1 MFPLCYLLCCACRS
15 CRSRC
20 TRCTRSPRCTGWA
33 GCACGSRCSRCT
45 CCPRCSRG
53 ARRARRARCSGR
65 SGWAGE
71 REGGGRIVDHFDGD
85 ERGCAAV
92 AARATDAA
100 AGNNNTFIHPD
111 SSLVSGMAARY
122 QDMRPPHKNVPAPP
136 RCHTAPKRACP
147 TLLPYH
153 SKTCLSHPAAIP
165 QKARSPF
172 AVPRTKSCFH
182 LAIPCADAHLSPP
195 PHEKRT
201 PRRPLENPVP
211 QGDPEGFTL
220 HSPAQK
226 PAFCSRRSDTKA
238 RRARRLR
245 AGLR

>member
-1 MFPLCYLLCCACRS
+1 MFPLCYLLC
-15 CRSRC
+15 
-20 TRCTRSPRCTGWA
+20 
-33 GCACGSRCSRCT
+33 
-45 CCPRCSRG
+45 
-53 ARRARRARCSGR
+53 RARG
-65 SGWAGE
+65 
-71 REGGGRIVDHFDGD
+71 REGGGRKVDHFNGD

-92 AARATDAA
+92 AARAADAA

-122 QDMRPPHKNVPAPP
+122 QDMRPPHQNVPAPP
-136 RCHTAPKRACP
+136 RCHTTQKRACP

-172 AVPRTKSCFH
+172 AVPRTKSRFH

-201 PRRPLENPVP
+201 PRRPLENSVP

-245 AGLR
+245 ADLR